1 MLGENVYVA
10 SGAIVSGAVLGNA
23 VEVHENAHI
32 AEGVVVGDRSIIGR
46 NAVVANNVKIYPFKS
61 VEPGSTVRSSIVWE
75 TRGPSTLFGRNGVR
89 GLVNVDV
96 TPETAMRLA
105 MSYGTL
111 ITKGT
116 YVTTS
121 RDTHQACRVFKT
133 GHHQRP
139 QLHRSECARPHH
151 WRRWRSIASTSRAE
165 TRREEYTFS

>member
-1 MLGENVYVA
+1 MWRPA
-10 SGAIVSGAVLGNA
+10 PCVSGAVLGNA

-111 ITKGT
+111 ISKGHL
-116 YVTTS
+116 
-121 RDTHQACRVFKT
+121 RHHQPRHPSGLPGLQA
-133 GHHQRP
+133 GHHQWP
-139 QLHRSECARPHH
+139 QLHRSERARPHH
-151 WRRWRSIASTSRAE
+151 RALGGQ
-165 TRREEYTFS
+165 SL